1 MRPTRSLRLR
11 VGVGLAAGM
20 AAIAIPLTSTN
31 AFAADP
37 PGAGWVPI
45 GAEAYPSKAA
55 CEATELQYAHEAGY
69 NEVWCDDSKRIMPI
83 YYR

>member
-1 MRPTRSLRLR
+1 MKSLRSR
-11 VGVGLAAGM
+11 IGVGLAVGA
-20 AAIAIPLTSTN
+20 AAIAIPLTATT

-55 CEATELQYAHEAGY
+55 CEASELPMAREVGY
-69 NEVWCDDSKRIMPI
+69 NEVWCDDSQRIMPI

>member
-1 MRPTRSLRLR
+1 MKSWRTRIGVSLA
-11 VGVGLAAGM
+11 VGA
-20 AAIAIPLTSTN
+20 AAIAIPLTSTT

-55 CEATELQYAHEAGY
+55 CEASELPSAHDAGY
-69 NEVWCDDSKRIMPI
+69 NEVWCDDSKHIMPI